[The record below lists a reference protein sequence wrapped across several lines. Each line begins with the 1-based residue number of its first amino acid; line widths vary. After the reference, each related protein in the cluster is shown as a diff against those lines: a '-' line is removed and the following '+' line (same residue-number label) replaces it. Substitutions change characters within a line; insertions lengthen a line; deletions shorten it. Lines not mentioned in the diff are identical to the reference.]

1 MNPYQNYFENQVKT
15 ASPGQILIMLYDGA
29 IRFLREARAAMESG
43 DRIGRLEK
51 TSRVVAILTE
61 LSNTLDFEKGG
72 EIAENL
78 DGLYWYM
85 IRELT
90 SANGRE
96 GTEALTVSEDIL
108 MDLRDG
114 WVQAI
119 EKNRAGGEEA
129 AAEPSS
135 SSYASQ
141 GDAGQGTAGGGE
153 AAESAEIPRKR
164 LNAAI

>member
-15 ASPGQILIMLYDGA
+15 ASPEQILIMLYDGA

-51 TSRVVAILTE
+51 KSRAVAILTE
-61 LSNTLDFEKGG
+61 LSSTLDFEKGG

-90 SANGRE
+90 RPNNGDDPE
-96 GTEALTVSEDIL
+96 PMKVSEDIL

-119 EKNRAGGEEA
+119 EKKRAGGEEA
-129 AAEPSS
+129 VADPSS
-135 SSYASQ
+135 LEARQ
-141 GDAGQGTAGGGE
+141 GDAGGE